1 MYTEISTVLVNL
13 KSNGSCYRYP
23 FRFSYYDVMFQA
35 LMNGTAVLPDQ
46 IDFPNS
52 EVRISLSVFKVLVQS
67 LNFIP

>member
-52 EVRISLSVFKVLVQS
+52 KIKVLLKVLRGS
-67 LNFIP
+67 D